1 MLALTK
7 RAEYGLIA
15 LVHLVDRPGEFVS
28 AREIGDTYEVP
39 RRLLAEVLKALTRA
53 GLLESQLGA
62 AGGYALAREPEL
74 VTVAQTVQA
83 IEDAAPGGSC
93 ETEVRGAEGWSACEM
108 TNTCPI
114 KTPIQRLRAGIWGLL
129 HQTTLRDLAT
139 PAGHDPLGELIQAV
153 RSDTQAQTLKLTGAS
168 AKS

>member
-15 LVHLVDRPGEFVS
+15 LVHLVDRRGEFVS

-39 RRLLAEVLKALTRA
+39 RRLLAEVLKSLSRA
-53 GLLESQLGA
+53 DLLDSQLGS
-62 AGGYALAREPEL
+62 AGGYTLAREPEL
-74 VTVAQTVQA
+74 ITVAQAVQA
-83 IEDAAPGGSC
+83 IEDATPESGC
-93 ETEVRGAEGWSACEM
+93 DTEVQTASGWSACEM
-108 TNTCPI
+108 SSTCPI

-139 PAGHDPLGELIQAV
+139 PAPANPLGELI
-153 RSDTQAQTLKLTGAS
+153 STAQSETLNLSGDV

>member
-15 LVHLVDRPGEFVS
+15 LVHLVDQRDGFVS
-28 AREIGDTYEVP
+28 AREIGDRYQVP
-39 RRLLAEVLKALTRA
+39 RRLLAEVLKALARA
-53 GLLESQLGA
+53 ELLNSALGA
-62 AGGYALAREPEL
+62 NGGYALSREPEL
-74 VTVAQTVQA
+74 ITVAQAVEA
-83 IEDAAPGGSC
+83 IENASPDSSC
-93 ETEVRGAEGWSACEM
+93 DSEVRSADGWSACEM
-108 TNTCPI
+108 SSTCPI

-139 PAGHDPLGELIQAV
+139 PAPANPLGELIDA
-153 RSDTQAQTLKLTGAS
+153 AQTETLNLSGTA

>member
-15 LVHLVDRPGEFVS
+15 LVHLVDQRDGFVS
-28 AREIGDTYEVP
+28 AREIGDRYQVP
-39 RRLLAEVLKALTRA
+39 RRLLAEVLKALARA
-53 GLLESQLGA
+53 ELLNSALGA
-62 AGGYALAREPEL
+62 NGGYALAREPEL
-74 VTVAQTVQA
+74 ITVAQAVEA
-83 IEDAAPGGSC
+83 IENASPDSSC
-93 ETEVRGAEGWSACEM
+93 ETEVRSADGWSACEM
-108 TNTCPI
+108 SSTCPI

-139 PAGHDPLGELIQAV
+139 PAPANPLGELIDA
-153 RSDTQAQTLKLTGAS
+153 AQSETLNLSGSA